1 LRIDKLRPFRC
12 GPAKPS
18 PRSEGGSAP
27 DLPHDYS
34 LTTVAVGCKPA
45 IRYAPWIQVHVPAMF
60 LGQARQLKKRMP
72 NDSEEISVIKEPV
85 EIDTYSG
92 QYQRPGERRP
102 ALVFLRG
109 ELLAVPI
116 PLERAE
122 VTLGRALDA
131 DIRINDSRASRL
143 HARISTEPDAE
154 TGVVRYRLTD
164 LDSTNGTMLNGKAIV
179 QAFLQDGD
187 KFEVGD
193 QLIRFEML
201 DEIDREFQQQIHR
214 LLVHDELTGLL
225 TSKSFFSELRREAAR
240 AEAESMPFCVLMM
253 DLDYF
258 KEVNDTYGHLVG
270 SETLE
275 EVGAVI
281 NKTLRAGDV
290 GARFGGEEFAAFL
303 LAADYA
309 QGMVAAERVRS
320 AIEKHVFPAVRREST
335 ESPRTH
341 KITISIGVAAFPD
354 DGRDPIQLVELADSA
369 LYRAKRSGRNC
380 VCAYRPAGTTEVL
393 HLRPRLET

>member
-1 LRIDKLRPFRC
+1 M
-12 GPAKPS
+12 A
-18 PRSEGGSAP
+18 
-27 DLPHDYS
+27 
-34 LTTVAVGCKPA
+34 
-45 IRYAPWIQVHVPAMF
+45 
-60 LGQARQLKKRMP
+60 
-72 NDSEEISVIKEPV
+72 NDSEEISVVKEPA

-92 QYQRPGERRP
+92 QYQRAGERRP

-109 ELLAVPI
+109 ELLAVQI

-143 HARISTEPDAE
+143 HARIITEPDAAS
-154 TGVVRYRLTD
+154 GVVRYRLKD
-164 LDSTNGTMLNGKAIV
+164 LNSTNGTILNGKAID
-179 QAFLQDGD
+179 QAMLQDGD
-187 KFEVGD
+187 KFEIGD

-240 AEAESMPFCVLMM
+240 AETESMPFCVLML
-253 DLDYF
+253 DIDYF

-275 EVGAVI
+275 EVGEVI
-281 NKTLRAGDV
+281 KRTLRAGDV

-303 LAADYA
+303 LDAEYQ
-309 QGMVAAERVRS
+309 QGLVAAERVRS
-320 AIEKHVFPAVRREST
+320 AIESHDFSAVRRGSPDP
-335 ESPRTH
+335 PRTH
-341 KITISIGVAAFPD
+341 NITISVGVASFPD

-369 LYRAKRSGRNC
+369 LYRAKRNGRNR
-380 VCAYRPAGTTEVL
+380 VCAYRPNTPDVL
-393 HLRPRLET
+393 RLPPRLESGSKAGQ

>member
-1 LRIDKLRPFRC
+1 MCRQRFSPSKAAASRIK
-12 GPAKPS
+12 
-18 PRSEGGSAP
+18 
-27 DLPHDYS
+27 
-34 LTTVAVGCKPA
+34 
-45 IRYAPWIQVHVPAMF
+45 
-60 LGQARQLKKRMP
+60 MP
-72 NDSEEISVIKEPV
+72 NDSEDISVSKKPPE
-85 EIDTYSG
+85 TTSFSG
-92 QYQRPGERRP
+92 QHQRTGERRP

-143 HARISTEPDAE
+143 HARITTEPDADTGE
-154 TGVVRYRLTD
+154 TRYRLND
-164 LDSTNGTMLNGKAIV
+164 LDSTNGTILNGKPIQ
-179 QAFLQDGD
+179 QAFLQAGD

-253 DLDYF
+253 DIDHF

-275 EVGAVI
+275 DVGAVI
-281 NKTLRAGDV
+281 KKSLRAGDV

-303 LAADYA
+303 LDADHA
-309 QGMVAAERVRS
+309 QGLVAAERVRS
-320 AIEKHVFPAVRREST
+320 AIEKHEFPTVRRGST
-335 ESPRTH
+335 EEPRTH
-341 KITISIGVAAFPD
+341 HMTISVGVAVFPD
-354 DGRDPIQLVELADSA
+354 DARDPIQLVEMADSA
-369 LYRAKRSGRNC
+369 LYRAKRSGRNR
-380 VCAYRPAGTTEVL
+380 VCAYRPAGATEVL
-393 HLRPRLET
+393 HLRPRS